1 MVGAP
6 AASGEAPLLIAAS
19 AAPYT
24 PAMNA
29 RSLLPALAWIGTY
42 RRAWLGRD
50 VFAGI
55 VLTAILVPAGMGY
68 AEASGLPAI
77 VGLYATIVP
86 LLAYAALGPSRIL
99 VLGPDSA
106 LLPLI
111 AAVVVPLSAGSQ
123 DRAIAIGALLALVVG
138 VVIIAAGVAR
148 LGFLT
153 DLLSAPVRHGYL
165 NGIALIVFVS
175 QLPRLFGFSTAAAT
189 GLFDQVSSFATGVR
203 SGQTNTVSLAIGVAC
218 LAVILGLRCR
228 ASGLSRDPRRGG
240 RRDGRQRASSI
251 SQRRR
256 SIAVVGPLPVGL
268 PPITLPPLAIS
279 DLFAVVPAA
288 LGIALVAATDTSVLS
303 RTFATR
309 RGDEVDPDRE
319 FIALGGANLATGL
332 LSGMP
337 VSSSASR
344 TPVAETA
351 GAKTQLTGVVGALVD
366 RPDAGRRARAPR
378 VVADL
383 GPGRDRDRG
392 RALAGRGGRDGPP
405 LAARD
410 AASSGLR

>member
-1 MVGAP
+1 MD
-6 AASGEAPLLIAAS
+6 
-19 AAPYT
+19 
-24 PAMNA
+24 A

-189 GLFDQVSSFATGVR
+189 GLFDEVSSFATGVR
-203 SGQTNTVSLAIGVAC
+203 NGETNPVSLAIGVAC
-218 LAVILGLRCR
+218 LAVILGLRAVRPGFPGILVAVVGATVVSAAFDLAATLIDRGSRTAPGRSPADHAPAAGRLRPVRRCPGCARDR
-228 ASGLSRDPRRGG
+228 AGRRNRHERAVAHVRHETRRGG
-240 RRDGRQRASSI
+240 RP
-251 SQRRR
+251 R
-256 SIAVVGPLPVGL
+256 S
-268 PPITLPPLAIS
+268 
-279 DLFAVVPAA
+279 
-288 LGIALVAATDTSVLS
+288 
-303 RTFATR
+303 
-309 RGDEVDPDRE
+309 
-319 FIALGGANLATGL
+319 
-332 LSGMP
+332 
-337 VSSSASR
+337 
-344 TPVAETA
+344 
-351 GAKTQLTGVVGALVD
+351 
-366 RPDAGRRARAPR
+366 
-378 VVADL
+378 
-383 GPGRDRDRG
+383 
-392 RALAGRGGRDGPP
+392 
-405 LAARD
+405 
-410 AASSGLR
+410 

>member
-1 MVGAP
+1 MD
-6 AASGEAPLLIAAS
+6 
-19 AAPYT
+19 
-24 PAMNA
+24 A

-42 RRAWLGRD
+42 RRAWLGHD

-189 GLFDQVSSFATGVR
+189 GLFDELSSFATGVR
-203 SGQTNTVSLAIGVAC
+203 NGQTNAVSLAIGVAC
-218 LAVILGLRCR
+218 LAVILGLRAVR
-228 ASGLSRDPRRGG
+228 PGFPGILVAVVGATVVSAAFDL
-240 RRDGRQRASSI
+240 AAT
-251 SQRRR
+251 R
-256 SIAVVGPLPVGL
+256 SIAVVGPLPGR
-268 PPITLPPLAIS
+268 PPA
-279 DLFAVVPAA
+279 DHAPATGS
-288 LGIALVAATDTSVLS
+288 LRPV
-303 RTFATR
+303 R
-309 RGDEVDPDRE
+309 RGPRGARDR
-319 FIALGGANLATGL
+319 
-332 LSGMP
+332 
-337 VSSSASR
+337 
-344 TPVAETA
+344 
-351 GAKTQLTGVVGALVD
+351 
-366 RPDAGRRARAPR
+366 AGRR
-378 VVADL
+378 
-383 GPGRDRDRG
+383 DRHERPVTHV
-392 RALAGRGGRDGPP
+392 RH
-405 LAARD
+405 AARVTR
-410 AASSGLR
+410 STRS